1 MSNNSNNDY
10 VDDLFQILLNDAIN
24 VNNLI
29 NSNLNNYDASVNAG
43 FNNNT
48 MLNNNNMFNNNI
60 GFNNN
65 IWFNNNTGFIIN
77 ELINYNANDNNNDD
91 MPPLIPINNFYEN
104 ELTESQTV
112 LNESLYDRNP
122 IRHVIT
128 DDIKNSLIPIKFKH
142 LEDKENNNKCSIT
155 MDPFNDDDDIIQLP
169 CSHCF
174 LVEPI
179 MQWLTEENC
188 VCPICRYCFES
199 TEKKTLSDAISDV
212 VSESES
218 NVDMDISDDEMQPNN
233 NLLLNGHNMMFSQLI
248 HNLLSDD
255 EYYENI
261 PMSNIGPPS
270 TSPDLCI
277 D

>member
-10 VDDLFQILLNDAIN
+10 DDDLFQILLNDVIN

-29 NSNLNNYDASVNAG
+29 NSNLNNYDASINNM
-43 FNNNT
+43 FNNNIGF
-48 MLNNNNMFNNNI
+48 NNNNMFNNNI
-60 GFNNN
+60 GFN
-65 IWFNNNTGFIIN
+65 IN
-77 ELINYNANDNNNDD
+77 ELINYNANNNDDDD

-104 ELTESQTV
+104 ESTASQRV

-128 DDIKNSLIPIKFKH
+128 DDIKNSIIPIKFKD

-188 VCPICRYCFES
+188 VCPVCRYCFES
-199 TEKKTLSDAISDV
+199 TEKKNLSDAISDV

-218 NVDMDISDDEMQPNN
+218 NVDMDISDDEIQPNN
-233 NLLLNGHNMMFSQLI
+233 NLLLSGHNMMFSQLI